1 MKFARGP
8 LQRTKQRIP
17 ERWRRPITVDPIAW
31 NGAATALSIVGWF
44 LAITTALQLALTH
57 FAWERA
63 LGVGAAIGLAVVG
76 ALLALL
82 LVRLLRRGPL
92 RFWWSVL
99 LTAAILTIAYGL
111 VVSPKG
117 FAATLAAVI
126 ASAALLGGGA
136 AMLRAKGYTRLR
148 AATTAIGALGALA
161 LTVAYLSPGWGQ
173 PTTLAW
179 SPQSVAAL
187 ELPNPGVAGPLT
199 VETLSYGGGKDL
211 HRKAFG
217 VDAALIS
224 ETVDGSHLIDGWS
237 GLSGWART
245 QYWGFDAKQLPLQGR
260 VWFPKGDGPF
270 PLVLMVHG
278 NHDME
283 DFSDPGY
290 AYLGELFASRGI
302 IAVSVDENFLNS
314 SFADLLGGFKGG
326 LEKENDARAW
336 MLLEH
341 LRLWRQ
347 WNRDPQNRFH
357 GKVDLDRV
365 ALIGHSRG
373 GEAVAIAALFNRLPF
388 YPDDS
393 RVVFDY
399 GFNLRGVIAIAPSDE
414 QYEPRSQ
421 ATEFDDISYLVIQG
435 SRDGDVQSYM
445 GSAQYSRVGF
455 DECDTCFKA
464 GLYLLDANHG
474 QFNTSWGRND
484 LSDVWGRALNLVTI
498 MDPDAQRNVAKV
510 LFGAFLEVVLND
522 RGEYRAFLETPA
534 SGRAWLGQ
542 NVQFVNEYSAAD
554 ETPIAN
560 FDEDADLTT
569 GSIPGVQISG
579 TGLARW
585 YETQLPLKWNDLATE
600 SAAIGWHRT
609 DDAKPPEL
617 RIDLDATPDLDRQ
630 LSFSLA
636 MSDKSPL
643 EEDADWKM
651 PDSIDFHVVLTD
663 RNGRE
668 ASIALS
674 SLQLL
679 YKPIEVTTRKL
690 AFLDTVDPSEPIF
703 QRYAIPLQSIEGI
716 DGRNIATMRF
726 RFDATPAGLI
736 YLDDVAMARDPL
748 AGG

>member
-1 MKFARGP
+1 MSPRWNFRIPAQRGP
-8 LQRTKQRIP
+8 
-17 ERWRRPITVDPIAW
+17 
-31 NGAATALSIVGWF
+31 F
-44 LAITTALQLALTH
+44 
-57 FAWERA
+57 
-63 LGVGAAIGLAVVG
+63 
-76 ALLALL
+76 
-82 LVRLLRRGPL
+82 
-92 RFWWSVL
+92 
-99 LTAAILTIAYGL
+99 
-111 VVSPKG
+111 
-117 FAATLAAVI
+117 
-126 ASAALLGGGA
+126 
-136 AMLRAKGYTRLR
+136 
-148 AATTAIGALGALA
+148 
-161 LTVAYLSPGWGQ
+161 
-173 PTTLAW
+173 
-179 SPQSVAAL
+179 
-187 ELPNPGVAGPLT
+187 T
-199 VETLSYGGGKDL
+199 VETLSYGSGKDL

-245 QYWGFDAKQLPLQGR
+245 QYWGFDATQLPLQGR

-347 WNRDPQNRFH
+347 WNQDPQNRFH

-388 YPDDS
+388 YPDDA

-399 GFNLRGVIAIAPSDE
+399 GFKLRGVIAIAPSDE
-414 QYEPRSQ
+414 QYEPRSR
-421 ATEFDDISYLVIQG
+421 ATEFDDVSYLVIQG

-522 RGEYRAFLETPA
+522 RGEYRAFLENPA

-542 NVQFVNEYSAAD
+542 DVQFVNEYSAAD

-569 GSIPGVQISG
+569 GSTPGVQISG

-600 SAAIGWHRT
+600 SAAIGWNRT

-617 RIDLDATPDLDRQ
+617 RIDLDATPDHDRQ

-663 RNGRE
+663 RDGRE

-690 AFLDTVDPSEPIF
+690 AFLDAVDPSEPIF
-703 QRYAIPLQSIEGI
+703 QRYAIPTAEHRGYRRPEHCDHAFSLRRDTCRI
-716 DGRNIATMRF
+716 DLSGRRRDGARSVSGRLTPQRTAPRRRRTSARRAIQATCPSDVRAPS
-726 RFDATPAGLI
+726 RLCRRALSSTTANTPGWQWRRPTRVRAR
-736 YLDDVAMARDPL
+736 DTTPTRVPDVATTAAAESRWSTGPPL
-748 AGG
+748 TAWQGGR

>member
-8 LQRTKQRIP
+8 LQRITQRIP
-17 ERWRRPITVDPIAW
+17 ERWRRPIDVDPVAW

-44 LAITTALQLALTH
+44 LATVTALQLALTH

-63 LGVGAAIGLAVVG
+63 LGVGAAIGLTVVG

-92 RFWWSVL
+92 RFWWGVF
-99 LTAAILTIAYGL
+99 LTAGTLTIAYGL

-148 AATTAIGALGALA
+148 AAATAVGALGALV
-161 LTVAYLSPGWGQ
+161 LTVAYLLPGWGQ
-173 PTTLAW
+173 PATLAW
-179 SPQSVAAL
+179 APQSVAAL
-187 ELPNPGVAGPLT
+187 DLPNPGVAGSFA
-199 VETLSYGGGKDL
+199 VETLSYGSGKDL
-211 HRKAFG
+211 HRKTFG

-336 MLLEH
+336 ILLEH

-347 WNRDPQNRFH
+347 WNQDPQNRFH

-388 YPDDS
+388 YPDDA

-421 ATEFDDISYLVIQG
+421 ATEFDDVSYLVIQG

-484 LSDVWGRALNLVTI
+484 LSDVWGRALNLVAI
-498 MDPDAQRNVAKV
+498 MDPEAQRNVAKV
-510 LFGAFLEVVLND
+510 LFGAFLEVVLKD
-522 RGEYRAFLETPA
+522 RGEYRAFLENPA
-534 SGRAWLGQ
+534 SGRTWLGQ
-542 NVQFVNEYSAAD
+542 DVQFVNEYSAAD

-560 FDEDADLTT
+560 FDEDANLTT
-569 GSIPGVQISG
+569 GSTPGVHISG

-600 SAAIGWHRT
+600 SAAIGWNRT

-617 RIDLDATPDLDRQ
+617 RIDLDATPNHDRK

-643 EEDADWKM
+643 EEDADWKI

-663 RNGRE
+663 RDGRE

-690 AFLDTVDPSEPIF
+690 AFLDAVDPSEPIF

-726 RFDATPAGLI
+726 SFDATPAGLI
-736 YLDDVAMARDPL
+736 YLDDIAMARDPL